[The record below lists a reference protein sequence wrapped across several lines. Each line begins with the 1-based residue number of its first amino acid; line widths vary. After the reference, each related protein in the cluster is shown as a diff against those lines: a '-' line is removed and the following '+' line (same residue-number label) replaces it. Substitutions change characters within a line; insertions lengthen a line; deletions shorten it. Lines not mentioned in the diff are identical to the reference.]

1 MPCAHACIFIANLIN
16 MIPYKFTCVAVNFE
30 RGFLNVLQNKKYAI
44 TKILL
49 IHHNFQKEIKTMYMY
64 MYMYSCI
71 YVFIYFYSCT
81 IISCSYYQ

>member
-1 MPCAHACIFIANLIN
+1 
-16 MIPYKFTCVAVNFE
+16 MIPYKLTCVAVNFE

-64 MYMYSCI
+64 MYMYLCI

-81 IISCSYYQ
+81 IIPCSYYQRRSH